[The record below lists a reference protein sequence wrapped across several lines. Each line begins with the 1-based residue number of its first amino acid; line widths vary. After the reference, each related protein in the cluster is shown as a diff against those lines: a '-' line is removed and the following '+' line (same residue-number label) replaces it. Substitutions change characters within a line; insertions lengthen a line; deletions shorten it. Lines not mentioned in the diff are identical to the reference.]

1 MVGADRRDVTSGGPA
16 AARSTA
22 FALIAAVWLCLGVA
36 PLVAQA
42 RVGGEIEALN
52 TLAWDGAE
60 EELGLLGYG
69 AGTIDLRSDR
79 DRNVQARL
87 TLNAMLGSI
96 LDPLTDRPVSAS
108 VLSVPR
114 ASIRF
119 RFPVTDTYTVRVTA
133 GRDRVSWGS
142 GRLFNAA
149 DVIFGAD
156 GTGAADFLE
165 ISDDLRDETTWL
177 TAIYFPLGDFAY
189 FEPIVLPPLPGLE
202 LAAAAGGAESA
213 EGVDDGEP
221 DGALAAG
228 TAVPGIERTRAGGRL
243 SFEAGRFT
251 FEPGYLYDGP
261 TERHEAVLSITGLIG
276 VDVYGAGRISLD
288 GDVDSDNAWERTTF
302 SAGGY
307 NHFRLG
313 FDTTLDARLEA
324 LVRPGGDWEDQS
336 DPHADYGLTL
346 YPELILTPSRTV
358 SLVLRSVVS
367 PIDRSALTSAG
378 VNWNVFGGFNMVA
391 FAGVQTGDDTAV
403 FSWQRPGAAT
413 LTTGFTYSF

>member
-1 MVGADRRDVTSGGPA
+1 MVGVDRSDVTSGGPA
-16 AARSTA
+16 ARLPAIV
-22 FALIAAVWLCLGVA
+22 FIAAVWLCLGVA
-36 PLVAQA
+36 PLAAQA
-42 RVGGEIEALN
+42 RVGGEIDALN

-60 EELGLLGYG
+60 EELGLVGYG
-69 AGTIDLRSDR
+69 SGVIDLRSDR

-87 TLNAMLGSI
+87 TLKAILGSI
-96 LDPLTDRPVSAS
+96 LDPLTGRSLSAS

-119 RFPVTDTYTVRVTA
+119 RFPVTEGYTVRVTA

-202 LAAAAGGAESA
+202 FAAAAGGAESV
-213 EGVDDGEP
+213 EGVDDDE
-221 DGALAAG
+221 AAG
-228 TAVPGIERTRAGGRL
+228 AIVAETAVPGIDRTRAGGRL

-261 TERHEAVLSITGLIG
+261 TERHEAVLSVSGLIG

-288 GDVDSDNAWERTTF
+288 GAIDPDNAWERTTF
-302 SAGGY
+302 SVGGY

-313 FDTTLDARLEA
+313 YDTTLDARLEA
-324 LVRPGGDWEDQS
+324 LIRPGAEWEDQS
-336 DPHADYGLTL
+336 NPHADYGLTF

-378 VNWNVFGGFNMVA
+378 MNWNVFGGFNMVA
-391 FAGVQTGDDTAV
+391 FAGVQTGDDAAV
-403 FSWQRPGAAT
+403 FSWKRPGAAT